1 MEAATEEAKLVQER
15 DVGSHSAS
23 SAIGGEE
30 AAPAPDARE
39 VHQVRGE
46 GIGLSIVKRLCE
58 LLDAAIELDTTP
70 NVGTTF
76 RVVFPAPLRG
86 RRHGA
91 SAQLAEEAQVGA
103 GEGGKRREHAG
114 KRRRGDAKP
123 SRYRAPYWSNDVVG
137 IHAP

>member
-1 MEAATEEAKLVQER
+1 VRDSGPGFHAGPGAPLAGAMEAATEEAKLVQER

-76 RVVFPAPLRG
+76 RVVFPRRYAADDTAQAP
-86 RRHGA
+86 
-91 SAQLAEEAQVGA
+91 S
-103 GEGGKRREHAG
+103 
-114 KRRRGDAKP
+114 
-123 SRYRAPYWSNDVVG
+123 
-137 IHAP
+137 